1 MEEWD
6 ELKKNSTSR
15 KNAPKFATA
24 TILFT
29 LSIFAAV
36 KAVFVRLFTYIFEK
50 LNAFL
55 PLPGAAALLPNRAPT
70 A

>member
-1 MEEWD
+1 MEVWEK
-6 ELKKNSTSR
+6 LKKTVSTR
-15 KNAPKFATA
+15 KNAPKFASSM
-24 TILFT
+24 ILFT